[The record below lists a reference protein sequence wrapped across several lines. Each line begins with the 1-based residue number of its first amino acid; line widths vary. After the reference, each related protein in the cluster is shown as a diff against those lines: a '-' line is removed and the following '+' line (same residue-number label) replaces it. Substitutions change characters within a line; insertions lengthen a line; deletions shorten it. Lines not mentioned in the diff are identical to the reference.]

1 MSLMEADTF
10 YSDTYAVETMDTI
23 YSNDY
28 PIYFENSLNELVKFV
43 EQGNYS
49 RFFVLTDENTGKYCL
64 PLLKEKFGSMADFDI
79 IEINAGEESKD
90 IDFCIGVW
98 KMLIDF
104 GADRQSLL
112 INLGGGVISDLGGF
126 VASTFKRGIDFV
138 HVPTTLLS
146 QVDAS
151 VGGKTGIDIDSIKN
165 IIGTFTQPKAVF
177 IEYSFIKT
185 LPERQI
191 LSGLAEMLKHGLIRD
206 ASYWNL
212 LKNSDLKKPAAEL
225 IYLSIGIKNKVVIE
239 DPQERGL
246 RKCLNFGH
254 TIGHA
259 VETYSLINDEDPLS
273 HGEAIAIGMIC
284 EAYLSYKK
292 TGLTES
298 ELAEITEVL
307 SGLYSKYPL
316 KESYND
322 ALYDLMLKDKKN
334 HKEKINCTL
343 LATIGQCSIDHICA
357 KDELF
362 ESLAYYSNL

>member
-1 MSLMEADTF
+1 MDTT
-10 YSDTYAVETMDTI
+10 YSDTNTADIMDTI
-23 YSNDY
+23 YSNNY
-28 PIYFENSLNELVKFV
+28 PIYFDNSLGELAKFI
-43 EQGNYS
+43 EKGNYS
-49 RFFVLTDENTGKYCL
+49 RFFVLTDENTAKYCL
-64 PLLKEKFGSMADFDI
+64 PLLREKIGNPDNFDI

-126 VASTFKRGIDFV
+126 AASTFKRGIDFV

-177 IEYSFIKT
+177 IEYLFLKT
-185 LPERQI
+185 LPARQI
-191 LSGLAEMLKHGLIRD
+191 LSGTAEMLKHGLICD
-206 ASYWNL
+206 AAYWNQ
-212 LKNSDLKKPAAEL
+212 LKTSDLSNPTADL
-225 IYLSIGIKNKVVIE
+225 IYTSVQIKNKVVLE
-239 DPQERGL
+239 DPNEKGI
-246 RKCLNFGH
+246 RKSLNFGH

-259 VETYSLINDEDPLS
+259 VETYSLINDEDSLS

-292 TGLTES
+292 TNLSQE

-307 SGLYSKYPL
+307 MDLYPRYNL
-316 KESYND
+316 KPVDKATLIEY
-322 ALYDLMLKDKKN
+322 MLKDKKN
-334 HKEKINCTL
+334 QNGK
-343 LATIGQCSIDHICA
+343 
-357 KDELF
+357 
-362 ESLAYYSNL
+362 

>member
-1 MSLMEADTF
+1 MDTDIL
-10 YSDTYAVETMDTI
+10 YSDTIDIMNTL
-23 YSNDY
+23 YSNNY
-28 PIYFENSLNELVKFV
+28 PIYFDNSLTELVEFI

-49 RFFVLTDENTGKYCL
+49 RFFILTDENTAKHCL
-64 PLLKEKFGSMADFDI
+64 SLVREKLGNADNFDI

-126 VASTFKRGIDFV
+126 AASTFKRGIDFV

-177 IEYSFIKT
+177 IEYNFLKT

-191 LSGLAEMLKHGLIRD
+191 LSGLAEMLKHGLIAD
-206 ASYWNL
+206 VSYWDL
-212 LKNSDLKKPAAEL
+212 LKISDLKNPSAEL
-225 IYLSIGIKNKVVIE
+225 IYRSVAIKNKVVIE
-239 DPQERGL
+239 DPHEKNI
-246 RKCLNFGH
+246 RKSLNFGH

-259 VETYSLINDEDPLS
+259 VETHSLINDENPLS

-284 EAYLSYKK
+284 ESYLAHKK
-292 TGLTES
+292 TGLS
-298 ELAEITEVL
+298 AAELTEITEVL
-307 SGLYSKYPL
+307 GNLYPRYPL
-316 KESYND
+316 NEAFND
-322 ALYDLMLKDKKN
+322 ELYGLMLKDKKN
-334 HKEKINCTL
+334 QNGKINCTL
-343 LATIGQCSIDHICA
+343 LTAIGQFNIDNNCT

-362 ESLAYYSNL
+362 ESLSYYAGL

>member
-1 MSLMEADTF
+1 MNTDTN
-10 YSDTYAVETMDTI
+10 YNDTYAVDTMDTL
-23 YSNDY
+23 YSIDY
-28 PIYFENSLNELVKFV
+28 PIYFENSLDELVKFIDRG
-43 EQGNYS
+43 QYS
-49 RFFVLTDENTGKYCL
+49 RFFVLTDENTAKHCL
-64 PLLKEKFGSMADFDI
+64 PLLREKLGSADNFDI

-126 VASTFKRGIDFV
+126 AASTYKRGIDFV

-177 IEYSFIKT
+177 IEYEFIKT
-185 LPERQI
+185 LPARQI
-191 LSGLAEMLKHGLIRD
+191 LSGLAEMLKHGLIAD
-206 ASYWNL
+206 ASYWEM
-212 LKNSDLKKPAAEL
+212 LKNSDLTKPSEYL
-225 IYLSIGIKNKVVIE
+225 IYLSIAIKNRVVIE
-239 DPQERGL
+239 DPHEKGI
-246 RKCLNFGH
+246 RKSLNFGH

-259 VETYSLINDEDPLS
+259 VETHSLLNDKNPLS

-284 EAYLSYKK
+284 EAYISHKR
-292 TGLTES
+292 TGLSTD
-298 ELAEITEVL
+298 ELAEITRVF
-307 SGLYSKYPL
+307 SNLYPKYSL

-322 ALYDLMLKDKKN
+322 ALYELMLKDKKN
-334 HKEKINCTL
+334 QNGKINCTL
-343 LATIGQCSIDHICA
+343 LTSIGQCSIDNICS

-362 ESLAYYSNL
+362 EGLGYYRSL